1 MKRVNVCKLALA
13 FTSVCIIAACGGGS
27 ETSIAV
33 SAGGPSGSTDRLA
46 PTVWTSDNRPTNS
59 CSYDPVCSG
68 NPYAPFAVYT
78 TPTFVGYPADGAT
91 LSGFVRLQVRGLAL
105 ANVELLPA
113 SGYTPQIGVFQLAND
128 QTHAWLDLDT
138 TKLPNGP
145 VAVRASAFNVPA
157 GQPGAVELVA
167 MSPRTWNINNP
178 VPSAPLTVTSAS
190 APADGAVLGGTTRLE
205 VRGTGIANA
214 ELLPGSG
221 YSPRLGQFNVSADRT
236 YAWLDLDTRTVP
248 DGVREVRVSVFDVT
262 QGQPGARE
270 AVAIPARR
278 WDFRN
283 GTTTAFNGAVT
294 VAPLHGEVVSG
305 TVILEVRGAGLRN
318 IELLPASGYTPIH
331 GRFTSD
337 LPNTFGHLEFDTR
350 GLPNGPV
357 DVRISAFSTPP
368 GQAGAQEIVVMPP
381 RQWIVQN

>member
-1 MKRVNVCKLALA
+1 MKRASMWKLAVVIA
-13 FTSVCIIAACGGGS
+13 SVGVIAACGGGS

-33 SAGGPSGSTDRLA
+33 STAGSSDRLA

-59 CSYDPVCSG
+59 CSYDPLCSG
-68 NPYAPFAVYT
+68 NPYAPFNVYT
-78 TPTFVGYPADGAT
+78 TPTFAGYPADGAT

-113 SGYTPQIGVFQLAND
+113 SGYAPQLGIFQLSND
-128 QTHAWLDLDT
+128 KTHAWLDLDT

-145 VAVRASAFNVPA
+145 LAVRASAFNVAA
-157 GQPGAVELVA
+157 GQPGAVERVA

-178 VPSAPLTVTSAS
+178 TPAAPFSVASAS
-190 APADGAVLGGTTRLE
+190 APADGAVLGGITRLE
-205 VRGTGIANA
+205 LRGTGIANA
-214 ELLPGSG
+214 ELLPGTG
-221 YSPRLGQFNVSADRT
+221 YSPRLGQFNVSADRS

-248 DGVREVRVSVFDVT
+248 DGVRDVRVSVFDVT

-270 AVAIPARR
+270 VVAIPARN

-283 GTTTAFNGAVT
+283 GTTAAFNGMVT

-305 TVILEVRGAGLRN
+305 TVVLEVRGAGLKN
-318 IELLPASGYTPIH
+318 IELLPANGYTPIH
-331 GRFTSD
+331 GRFASD
-337 LPNTFGHLEFDTR
+337 PPYTIGYLEFDTR

-357 DVRISAFSTPP
+357 DVRISAFSTLP
-368 GQAGAQEIVVMPP
+368 GEAGAQEIVVMPA
-381 RQWIVQN
+381 RQWLVQN